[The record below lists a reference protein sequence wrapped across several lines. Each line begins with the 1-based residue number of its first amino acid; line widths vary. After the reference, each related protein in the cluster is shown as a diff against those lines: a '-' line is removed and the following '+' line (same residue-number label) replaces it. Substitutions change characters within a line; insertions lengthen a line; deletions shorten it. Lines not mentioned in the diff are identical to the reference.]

1 MMHVSWAREL
11 TSTSMRERK
20 RTGYTRCYVG
30 ACVLS
35 SDDYERPILWFSQLS
50 QLLLPD
56 QSLAQAPARAV
67 CWKASV
73 PMCACLAPASAAFQK
88 ASDVCLFGTG
98 TRKRFGDE
106 SEEEEEEV
114 PGGAGWGGAA
124 GGRRRSG
131 SSAKRQRSSL
141 QVRCGYACEGAG
153 AMLWVSQ
160 WCKVNHSFTHALAYT
175 YTFVGQLSSTG
186 ARQGERM
193 RFLVHSRMQGL
204 PSHANWKE
212 AARSVVAA
220 LMKEPCAELFLEPV
234 DEEVRKAGP
243 PN

>member
-1 MMHVSWAREL
+1 MSAPFVFVAPPFHCSFLLQSGSANSRN
-11 TSTSMRERK
+11 SSSP
-20 RTGYTRCYVG
+20 TRFWP
-30 ACVLS
+30 VLAKCCLG
-35 SDDYERPILWFSQLS
+35 RFSVYHW
-50 QLLLPD
+50 